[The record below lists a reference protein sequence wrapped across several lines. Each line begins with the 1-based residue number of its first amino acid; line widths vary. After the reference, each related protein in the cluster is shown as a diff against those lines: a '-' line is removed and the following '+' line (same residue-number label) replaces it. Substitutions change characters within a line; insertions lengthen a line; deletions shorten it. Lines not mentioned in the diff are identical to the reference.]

1 MSDFILP
8 GDLNNLAQQTAD
20 DITDAWQI
28 LYRLCSVKQYPMDI
42 AHNKVIEYFSVYGLS
57 DIEAIRKVYHE
68 VAKS

>member
-8 GDLNNLAQQTAD
+8 GDMEFLAQQVAD

-28 LYRLCSVKQYPMDI
+28 LLKICVLKQYPTDI
-42 AHNKVIEYFSVYGLS
+42 AEAKVIQYVNVYQMSELES
-57 DIEAIRKVYHE
+57 IRKVYHE